1 MKLHRLQAVIVFMLV
16 SLVGC
21 QPGNN
26 FQPPTFFPSAVI
38 PTNTSTSTPSQTATI
53 TAMPTVT
60 VTASPRPTSTIT
72 LTPLPTIPK
81 DKILA
86 KLDQLYLYNNGCKL
100 PCWWGIKPGI
110 TTWSDARNFLMQF
123 DAANS
128 NEPNSVANTIEENH
142 THPLTKDPSS
152 FIHAIFTYFP
162 SPGFNQPFGTAV
174 EFEIQSGVVVAIKLR
189 GDISTRMFILKK
201 LYKEYGNPN
210 RILIVPKDCS
220 QPCWV
225 DMFYMYDEEGFMS
238 QSSAYINEINSV
250 NVSLCIFA
258 VNSGEITTWAPG
270 ISIDLKVLNIKNP
283 SFIPL
288 DQATQ
293 EQVSELFMKS
303 TNSNSGELCF
313 DVPIDLWK

>member
-1 MKLHRLQAVIVFMLV
+1 MKLHQLQAVIVFMLF

-21 QPGNN
+21 QQNN
-26 FQPPTFFPSAVI
+26 DVHPPTFFPSAVYPKSTI
-38 PTNTSTSTPSQTATI
+38 TSIPSQTATI
-53 TAMPTVT
+53 TAVPTST
-60 VTASPRPTSTIT
+60 VTASPRPTFTIT

-100 PCWWGIKPGI
+100 PCWWGITPGI

-142 THPLTKDPSS
+142 THPLSKDPSS
-152 FIHAIFTYFP
+152 FTRAIFTYFP

-174 EFEIQSGVVVAIKLR
+174 EFEIQHGVVVAIKLS

-201 LYKEYGNPN
+201 LYKEYGNPD
-210 RILIVPKDCS
+210 RILIVPRDCS
-220 QPCWV
+220 QPCWA

-238 QSSAYINEINSV
+238 QSYAYINEINDV
-250 NVSLCIFA
+250 NASLCIFA
-258 VNSGEITTWAPG
+258 GNSGEITTWAQG
-270 ISIDLKVLNIKNP
+270 ISIDLKVLNINNP
-283 SFIPL
+283 KFVPI

-293 EQVSELFMKS
+293 EQISELFTKS
-303 TNSNSGELCF
+303 TNHNGQELCF